1 MKEAILILLLALIV
15 STKATSS
22 SFKNLPNP
30 QERNCLYS
38 QTKQRNADEGAGK
51 VEG

>member
-15 STKATSS
+15 STKQLLLRLSKTS
-22 SFKNLPNP
+22 PNP

-38 QTKQRNADEGAGK
+38 QTKQRNADEGKGK
-51 VEG
+51 